1 MSFFPIIFYFIPE
14 YFISIPL
21 KPVCFLM
28 RDKKWVDPDG
38 KGCGEEL
45 GGVDTGETVIKI
57 HHVREKIY
65 FQ

>member
-28 RDKKWVDPDG
+28 RKRKVMNLGRNGGRHDL
-38 KGCGEEL
+38 GEIERRIQKS
-45 GGVDTGETVIKI
+45 VNII
-57 HHVREKIY
+57 
-65 FQ
+65 